1 MEKNSIT
8 CFYKCLNTSLLIT
21 LLLLLAILFTGIAP
35 AVQAAQ
41 EEEET
46 VPQSLEELES
56 RIEKVLYETNTPG
69 AAVVLTTSEEV
80 LWVGAMGIADLEEKR
95 PVTEETM
102 FRVGS
107 VSKSFVGLA
116 MLQLQERGLLN
127 LEDPLGELVPE
138 LSKDNPW
145 EDTNPVRLV
154 HLLEH
159 TAGYDDMSLG
169 EYVLSDPDIILEEAL
184 KINPGTREVRW
195 SPGRHAS
202 YSNVGPSVAAH
213 AAEKVTG
220 QSFEDIVQEYLLDPL
235 KMETAS
241 FFLTP
246 TARERLTKSYGP
258 DGISEI
264 PYSYII
270 YRPSGALNVTP
281 REMANFMQML
291 LNRGTYQGENLL
303 SPESVQR
310 FERPETALSAEQ
322 GLQMMG
328 FGPGSFKSL
337 GEGFVFAG
345 HDGGIDGFLSSYG
358 YLPEHGLGYFC
369 SINSPNGQAF
379 TEILRLTRGYLTRD
393 LEKTALPE
401 AVTLPPE
408 ELAQYTGYYET
419 YTPRMEVSRFLEV
432 ILGLTRLEQE
442 EGNLYIRPLLG
453 GSNELVPVGEGQF
466 RGPEDPVATTVFIPK
481 EDGGWF
487 FQGYGGPVSVN
498 LRSISPW
505 IYWLR
510 LGLTV
515 GSSLLMASSLLFALV
530 WVPLK
535 LFGKLKEDKYLS
547 LRILPMLPPLTF
559 LGIALLLILSTA
571 TGGNPMEMFGNLTVW
586 SIGLFLLTL
595 VFGFTSLAALVQSI
609 RAWRWEVSTPLWVYS
624 LLVSLANMTVTLF
637 LGYWGII
644 GFRIWA

>member
-1 MEKNSIT
+1 MNRIIKMNRSIT
-8 CFYKCLNTSLLIT
+8 GVII
-21 LLLLLAILFTGIAP
+21 LLLLPLLLFTGVAP
-35 AVQAAQ
+35 AAPVALAAR
-41 EEEET
+41 EKENSI
-46 VPQSLEELES
+46 PQTLEELET
-56 RIEKVLYETNTPG
+56 RIKEVLSETNTPG
-69 AAVVLTTSEEV
+69 AAVVLTSKDEV
-80 LWVGAMGIADLEEKR
+80 LWIGAMGIADVEEER

-107 VSKSFVGLA
+107 ISKSFTGLT
-116 MLQLQERGLLN
+116 MLKLQEKGLLK
-127 LEDPLGELVPE
+127 LEDPLGELVPG
-138 LSKDNPW
+138 LSEDNPW
-145 EDTNPVRLV
+145 EDTNPLRLV

-159 TAGYDDMSLG
+159 TAGYDDMSLR
-169 EYVLSDPDIILEEAL
+169 ESVISDPDITLEKAL
-184 KINPGTREVRW
+184 KINPGNREVRW
-195 SPGRHAS
+195 TPGKHAS
-202 YSNVGPSVAAH
+202 YSNIGPAVAAH
-213 AAEKVTG
+213 AAEEVTG
-220 QSFEDIVQEYLLDPL
+220 KSFEDIVQDYLLAPL

-241 FFLTP
+241 FSLTP
-246 TARERLTKSYGP
+246 VARERLSKSYGP

-264 PYSYII
+264 PYSHII
-270 YRPSGALNVTP
+270 YRPSGSLNVTP
-281 REMANFMQML
+281 REMANFIQML

-303 SPESVQR
+303 SRESIQR
-310 FERPETALSAEQ
+310 FERPETALSVEQ

-337 GEGFVFAG
+337 EEGFVFAG

-369 SINSPNGQAF
+369 SLNSPNGAAF
-379 TEILRLTRGYLTRD
+379 VEILRLTRGYLARD
-393 LEKTALPE
+393 LEKTVPPE
-401 AVTLPPE
+401 AVALSPQ

-442 EGNLYIRPLLG
+442 KGNLYIRSLMG
-453 GSNELVPVGEGQF
+453 GSNELVPVGEGKF
-466 RGPEDPVATTVFIPK
+466 RGPEDPVATTVFIPG

-487 FQGYGGPVSVN
+487 LQGYGGPVSVN
-498 LRSISPW
+498 LRSIPPW
-505 IYWLR
+505 RYWAR

-515 GSSLLMASSLLFALV
+515 VSFLLMASSLLFTLV

-535 LFGKLKEDKYLS
+535 IFGKLREEKYLS
-547 LRILPMLPPLTF
+547 LRLMPLLPALTF

-595 VFGFTSLAALVQSI
+595 LFGLTSLAALVQSI
-609 RAWRWEVSTPLWVYS
+609 RAWRWEVSTPLRVYS
-624 LLVSLANMTVTLF
+624 LLVSLANMTVTLY
-637 LGYWGII
+637 LAYWGII